1 MLILPAIDLRQG
13 RCVRLFQGRADM
25 ETVYSNDPVSVAR
38 RWEAQGAKMI
48 HVVDLDG
55 AFGGSPQNE
64 AVVQAIASAISIP
77 VQLGGGI
84 RNTETIEKYLAAGVS
99 RVVLGTAAVTD
110 PDFLRQAVTE
120 YGEGIV
126 LGLDCKDGKVCVSG
140 WEETAT
146 RDGLDFLREAEGIGV
161 LRVVFTDIRRDGTL
175 QGPHFEAIEE
185 VCRHT
190 GLKVIAS
197 GGVSSL
203 EDLRGLKALEPIG
216 VEATIVGKALYA
228 GAFTLE
234 EALQV

>member
-25 ETVYSNDPVSVAR
+25 ETVYSNDPMAVAR
-38 RWEAQGAKMI
+38 SWEAQGAKML

-55 AFGGSPQNE
+55 AFGGSPQNK
-64 AVVQAIASAISIP
+64 AVVQAITSVIGIP

-84 RNTETIEKYLAAGVS
+84 RNTETIEEYLAVGVS

-110 PDFLRQAVTE
+110 PGLLRQAVTK
-120 YGEGIV
+120 YGERIV

-140 WEETAT
+140 WKETAA

-161 LRVVFTDIRRDGTL
+161 RRVVFTDIRRDGTL
-175 QGPHFEAIEE
+175 EGPNFEAIEE

-203 EDLRGLKALEPIG
+203 EDLRRLKELEPIG
-216 VEATIVGKALYA
+216 VEAAIVGKAFYA
-228 GAFTLE
+228 GSFTLA
-234 EALQV
+234 EALGI

>member
-25 ETVYSNDPVSVAR
+25 ETVYSNDPMAVAR
-38 RWEAQGAKMI
+38 SWEAQGAKML

-55 AFGGSPQNE
+55 AFGGSPQNK
-64 AVVQAIASAISIP
+64 AVVQAITSAIGIP

-84 RNTETIEKYLAAGVS
+84 RNTETIEEYLAVGVS

-110 PDFLRQAVTE
+110 PGLLRQAVTK
-120 YGEGIV
+120 YGERIV

-140 WEETAT
+140 WKETAA

-161 LRVVFTDIRRDGTL
+161 RRVVFTDIRRDGTL
-175 QGPHFEAIEE
+175 EGPNFEAIEE

-203 EDLRGLKALEPIG
+203 EDLCRLKELEPIG
-216 VEATIVGKALYA
+216 VEAAIVGKAFYA
-228 GAFTLE
+228 GSFTLA
-234 EALQV
+234 EALGI